1 MQSTKMSNE
10 FQSLA
15 MRERAL
21 AVSERE
27 WKHRLRGY
35 GYAIKD
41 TTEGRFLTSI
51 LHKTDLCSLPGQIA

>member
-1 MQSTKMSNE
+1 MKTQE
-10 FQSLA
+10 LQSLA
-15 MRERAL
+15 LRERQM

-27 WKHRLRGY
+27 WMHRLKGY

-51 LHKTDLCSLPGQIA
+51 MHKTELCSLPGHMV